1 MHPNVQC
8 SVTIIAKIWKQ
19 TKCPSTDEWIKKMWY
34 IHIMEYYSA
43 AKKRM
48 KFCHSQQHRSTWRVF
63 SLVNRERQVL
73 YVITYMWN
81 VKYETNEYKK
91 TKQTYREKEQTSGYQ
106 WGEKRGESKVRV
118 ED

>member
-1 MHPNVQC
+1 
-8 SVTIIAKIWKQ
+8 
-19 TKCPSTDEWIKKMWY
+19 
-34 IHIMEYYSA
+34 
-43 AKKRM
+43 
-48 KFCHSQQHRSTWRVF
+48 
-63 SLVNRERQVL
+63 
-73 YVITYMWN
+73 MWN